1 MEAVTSRPEITTKSP
16 FTSEELSVFRT
27 LIQKK
32 IEDARDEIEFLT
44 QSVKEMRE
52 NRSAD
57 YSSSQHHFADLG
69 SNEAAMDVNLRLLE
83 RTQTFLKQLKRA
95 LIRIEN
101 GTYGICKVTGKPIA
115 KERLLATPH
124 TQHSIEAKLMR
135 NRN

>member
-1 MEAVTSRPEITTKSP
+1 MEAVISRPEITTRSP
-16 FTSEELSVFRT
+16 FSSEEISVFRT

-32 IEDARDEIEFLT
+32 ITDATEEIDFLM

-69 SNEAAMDVNLRLLE
+69 SNEAAMEVNLRLLE
-83 RTQTFLKQLKRA
+83 RTQKFIKQLKRA
-95 LIRIEN
+95 LVRIEN

-115 KERLLATPH
+115 KERLLAAPH

>member
-1 MEAVTSRPEITTKSP
+1 MEAVISRPEITTKSP
-16 FTSEELSVFRT
+16 FSTEELSVFRT

-32 IEDARDEIEFLT
+32 ITDAREEIDFLM

-69 SNEAAMDVNLRLLE
+69 SNEAALDVNLRLLE
-83 RTQTFLKQLKRA
+83 RTQKFLKQLKRA
-95 LIRIEN
+95 LVRIEN
-101 GTYGICKVTGKPIA
+101 GTYGFCKVTGKPIA
-115 KERLLATPH
+115 KERLLAAPH

-135 NRN
+135 NNY